1 MGRNRALGSPLQTE
15 IVTSDVTTQHAVDA
29 YMVDA
34 VPLVV
39 TLDPFAVNNDQVLI
53 QDITNGAAAHP
64 IVINAGEGQTIL
76 NGFGSTISIST
87 NGGSVLLT
95 MTQDGWSPQPST
107 NGTGTTGATG
117 ATGGPGA
124 TGPTGAGTTGATG
137 VGTTGATG
145 GPGATGAT
153 GAGTTGASGAAGTTG
168 ATGGPGATG
177 VTGAGTTGAT
187 GVGTTGATG
196 GAGATGATGTGTTG
210 ATGVGATGS
219 AGATGATGVG
229 TTGATGAAGTTGATG
244 VGTTGATGAAG
255 TTGATG
261 AALPTRVSTNN
272 ALISNVPIQAA
283 LPGGGTTSVTNGL
296 ATVTF
301 SATQTMAAGSLL
313 FFNGSP
319 PYELAANVTGS
330 VSGTLTNVFEGS
342 TAPTA
347 TTLYVPVADAALV
360 PANITGLP
368 SGGWTINVQGILALK
383 NTNAASREVLIYVT
397 GASEYASQNFQAI
410 DMPTT
415 NAETP
420 VPFNVDLTAAA
431 TAPTSFQTRVFV
443 FADAGSS
450 GDVQLNNF
458 SSSFMSA
465 TRVA

>member
-1 MGRNRALGSPLQTE
+1 
-15 IVTSDVTTQHAVDA
+15 
-29 YMVDA
+29 MVDA

-64 IVINAGEGQTIL
+64 IVINVSEGQTIL

-124 TGPTGAGTTGATG
+124 TGATGAGTTGATG

-153 GAGTTGASGAAGTTG
+153 GAGTTGATGVGTTG

-177 VTGAGTTGAT
+177 ATGAGTTGAT

-196 GAGATGATGTGTTG
+196 GPGATGSTGAGTTG
-210 ATGVGATGS
+210 ATGVS
-219 AGATGATGVG
+219 
-229 TTGATGAAGTTGATG
+229 GATG

-272 ALISNVPIQAA
+272 ALITNVPVLAA

-296 ATVTF
+296 ASIVF
-301 SATQTMAAGSLL
+301 SAPQTLAAGSLL
-313 FFNGSP
+313 TFASEVI
-319 PYELAANVTGS
+319 YELAANVTAS
-330 VSGTLTNVFEGS
+330 TAGTLTVAYQGT

-347 TTLYVPVADAALV
+347 TTTYVPVSQAALV

-368 SGGWTINVQGILALK
+368 SGGWTINVQGILSLK
-383 NTNAASREVLIYVT
+383 NTNAASREVIIYVA
-397 GASEYASQNFQAI
+397 GASEFASQGATPI
-410 DMPTT
+410 DMTVQ

-420 VPFNVDLTAAA
+420 VPFNIDLIA
-431 TAPTSFQTRVFV
+431 TGGTEPTSFQARVFA
-443 FADAGSS
+443 FADDGSS
-450 GDVQLNNF
+450 GDVQLNSF
-458 SSSFMSA
+458 GSSFMSA